1 MDRNVAT
8 LADRFRAQW
17 PAPGPGQPWN
27 WAGQRRGLPYLVA
40 LLAVALFT
48 GLIAL
53 LRLPLPGAHL
63 AILYLLPV
71 LALASRWGRGPAIL
85 ASLASFLA
93 YEFSFV
99 EPVFT
104 FSIRDPDE
112 WLALLVFL
120 FTSLVGGQLA
130 AALRLRAEEARA
142 REATGVL
149 LLGQLA
155 LAQDARARE
164 ARARA
169 ELTGTLHELTQALIA
184 DRPLDQVDREVLQRN
199 LFQRRQ
205 GAHRATPEER
215 LLRLPRRE
223 PRPQTLHARVGAQ
236 PLLEL
241 EPERLALL
249 VQRLGLARIGRHEQL
264 GFEVDE
270 RGGHDQVS
278 AGGLEV
284 AELDRFEVCQ
294 VLVGDRP
301 HRQARQVDL
310 VGAAQMQQQVERAL
324 EVPHAEREVPGRVE
338 DLRRVRRHGVRFT
351 AARTSS
357 IVACATVRARLP
369 PSCRMSTITSGRSAN
384 FVRRSRIPS
393 SFGTR

>member
-1 MDRNVAT
+1 MDRTVAT
-8 LADRFRAQW
+8 LADRFRARW

-104 FSIRDPDE
+104 FTIRDPDE

-184 DRPLDQVDREVLQRN
+184 DRPLDQ
-199 LFQRRQ
+199 
-205 GAHRATPEER
+205 
-215 LLRLPRRE
+215 
-223 PRPQTLHARVGAQ
+223 
-236 PLLEL
+236 LLEL
-241 EPERLALL
+241 IAERVVATFGVRACAILLPDEEGKPRVRAHYPAGAGEP
-249 VQRLGLARIGRHEQL
+249 
-264 GFEVDE
+264 
-270 RGGHDQVS
+270 
-278 AGGLEV
+278 
-284 AELDRFEVCQ
+284 
-294 VLVGDRP
+294 
-301 HRQARQVDL
+301 
-310 VGAAQMQQQVERAL
+310 VGAT
-324 EVPHAEREVPGRVE
+324 
-338 DLRRVRRHGVRFT
+338 RRR
-351 AARTSS
+351 
-357 IVACATVRARLP
+357 
-369 PSCRMSTITSGRSAN
+369 
-384 FVRRSRIPS
+384 
-393 SFGTR
+393 